1 MDMLVFISKTPERS
15 LHYKSSSKIAGVID
29 VFGRLITCVS
39 LGLVAGPITLCAW
52 GGEQDFSQI
61 LSAEVGVPTSA
72 YCFACCF
79 APYGFEGSEHGLI
92 GRKHLPVGV
101 RPFFY
106 EFFLLSPPA
115 ALN

>member
-1 MDMLVFISKTPERS
+1 MDMLVFISKAPERS
-15 LHYKSSSKIAGVID
+15 LHYESGSTIAGVID
-29 VFGRLITCVS
+29 VFGGLIACVS
-39 LGLVAGPITLCAW
+39 LSLVAGPITLCAW

-72 YCFACCF
+72 YCFA
-79 APYGFEGSEHGLI
+79 PYGFEGSEHGLI

-101 RPFFY
+101 RSFFY